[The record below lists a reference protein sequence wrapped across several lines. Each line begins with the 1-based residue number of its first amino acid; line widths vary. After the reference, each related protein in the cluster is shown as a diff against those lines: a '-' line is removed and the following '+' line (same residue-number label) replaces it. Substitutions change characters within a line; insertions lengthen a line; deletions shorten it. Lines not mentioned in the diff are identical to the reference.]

1 MVIYYYYFSLLFQGE
16 RPGIRESDLE
26 AKAMLQ
32 LAGKTLYSEDMDNS
46 ADEAWHKKINE
57 NIH

>member
-1 MVIYYYYFSLLFQGE
+1 V
-16 RPGIRESDLE
+16 E

-32 LAGKTLYSEDMDNS
+32 LAGKTLHSEGMDEN

-57 NIH
+57 NNP